1 MGECRAPGGKMSE
14 VITLL
19 VSALG
24 KWLDKII
31 SSKDVKDNCFHLGYV
46 DLKCQDVE

>member
-1 MGECRAPGGKMSE
+1 MSE

-24 KWLDKII
+24 KWLDKI
-31 SSKDVKDNCFHLGYV
+31 SSKVVKDNCFHLGYV